1 MEDKNCLVTR
11 SKCWLQLG
19 NAENALADSE
29 TALLLL
35 YFQLFVEGLMS
46 YYIICICL
54 VTDSGVQNILCCV
67 FVLFFFILYSML
79 LVSLD
84 CPILIAPSVFSNV

>member
-29 TALLLL
+29 TALLQDKD
-35 YFQLFVEGLMS
+35 FIRVN
-46 YYIICICL
+46 IN
-54 VTDSGVQNILCCV
+54 VQ
-67 FVLFFFILYSML
+67 FFFT
-79 LVSLD
+79 
-84 CPILIAPSVFSNV
+84 SNCL